1 MDTMNNYGY
10 GNAAYGNAAYGY
22 GYNYPTPISG
32 AYGYSAYTPNQS
44 FKVPQNQDSLTAEER
59 QLISSA
65 KPASALDLNIEPV
78 EEVASKCNHKENGVD
93 ISRRLNN
100 GRRFCPRCNE
110 TWSTI
115 SKTNEEVT
123 ELTNDVIDQ
132 IQVIKWVGDLPINT
146 IRDYSGIIPLLK
158 KLPALYNYA
167 MKNFE
172 KYNNSTAYQT
182 QNDASIYAQYEAL
195 RTPQYGAPYQ
205 QPYYPQP
212 QQQVGGYYAQPG
224 QAPIAPPT
232 MNPMQAPVGINP
244 MAPNQQF
251 NQQVANM
258 MPYGQPQVQQQAA
271 VPQTAPATQQQ
282 AAPFNYAAPQAYQPQ
297 ATQNTTTTVDG
308 SKITTQSDGTVTVEK
323 KLNI

>member
-32 AYGYSAYTPNQS
+32 AYGYSAY
-44 FKVPQNQDSLTAEER
+44 
-59 QLISSA
+59 SSA

-271 VPQTAPATQQQ
+271 VPQTAPTQQQ